1 MLFPCPRHMV
11 SSRKL
16 CVAARNRLEKQVIR
30 PRHMV
35 YVEKP
40 CVANR
45 GSASAEFSS
54 FGGQWSFRPGYRPAM
69 SEMPDQVGHDGERAP
84 GQGPGQTRADQ
95 GRPGQ
100 GRDRAEQGRTGQA
113 RDRSRSQDRGQ
124 NRNGTARHTTSA
136 LHKQKI
142 PCDQT
147 TARDLEGAQWDS
159 NPRHSEPQSDALT
172 N

>member
-84 GQGPGQTRADQ
+84 GQGPRQNRTG
-95 GRPGQ
+95 PGQ
-100 GRDRAEQGRTGQA
+100 GRTGTWQDWNMAGPGPEQEPGQGPE
-113 RDRSRSQDRGQ
+113 QE
-124 NRNGTARHTTSA
+124 RNSTAHNQCV

>member
-95 GRPGQ
+95 GRAGTGQ
-100 GRDRAEQGRTGQA
+100 NRAEQGRPGTGAGARTGARTGTGQHGTQPVRCINRKSLA
-113 RDRSRSQDRGQ
+113 IKRLQGIWRVPSGIRTHDIQ
-124 NRNGTARHTTSA
+124 NHN
-136 LHKQKI
+136 
-142 PCDQT
+142 
-147 TARDLEGAQWDS
+147 
-159 NPRHSEPQSDALT
+159 LT
-172 N
+172 L